1 MEPPVPLS
9 ARRQPWPGR
18 QERCPHNL
26 SLVAAAPT
34 NHGHRHNAP
43 PSPPRTTNTS
53 ATTVATTLLTTPPK
67 PRGRKDM
74 HKKQIAVHLV
84 IIVRT
89 NFPFHKTL
97 PLTLFTPVEKVKD
110 NSAAQRSS
118 VRRAWPACWGPLCAR
133 RHAMSEHYEYD
144 APQLH

>member
-1 MEPPVPLS
+1 MPLS
-9 ARRQPWPGR
+9 ARRQPRPGR

-26 SLVAAAPT
+26 SLVAAALT

-43 PSPPRTTNTS
+43 PSPPRTTNTT
-53 ATTVATTLLTTPPK
+53 ATTFATTPADDPTGA
-67 PRGRKDM
+67 PRQKGYAQKTNCCVLGNYCA
-74 HKKQIAVHLV
+74 HKLSISA
-84 IIVRT
+84 
-89 NFPFHKTL
+89 TL
-97 PLTLFTPVEKVKD
+97 PLTLFTPVGKVKD